1 MEISSC
7 RYHDRENYEVGN
19 SEGYCGTN
27 GDYPPILGKG
37 MSLSVEFWQKRL
49 LFLIPGILCA
59 ENTANGNGMSPY
71 RFLSSRLVS
80 PEPFLSSFY
89 LNGTR

>member
-37 MSLSVEFWQKRL
+37 TGACDTFGEKFRSTLSDMWIDVDSTVKSVYWE
-49 LFLIPGILCA
+49 
-59 ENTANGNGMSPY
+59 
-71 RFLSSRLVS
+71 
-80 PEPFLSSFY
+80 
-89 LNGTR
+89 